1 MSILASLSSSRQQL
15 GQENIVRAL
24 CVNALPLARQQE
36 SRYRIRWPRRTA
48 CHGHVSL
55 YVTANTGIPAGREIM
70 HIMHFPGVRVLCLI
84 LFCFCICF
92 VFSIMYCATLGP
104 TDFWLRHVLSCSI
117 PFPCV
122 FFLSMPLTPLC
133 SSLSQS
139 VCILISRP
147 LVPSLLRSITSSRFW
162 FNRKF

>member
-1 MSILASLSSSRQQL
+1 M
-15 GQENIVRAL
+15 RAL
-24 CVNALPLARQQE
+24 RAAPQCAASRAPAGEPLPDPLAQAHCLPWSRIVVCYRQY
-36 SRYRIRWPRRTA
+36 RYT
-48 CHGHVSL
+48 GG
-55 YVTANTGIPAGREIM
+55 TGNNTYII
-70 HIMHFPGVRVLCLI
+70 HSQGVRVLCLI

-104 TDFWLRHVLSCSI
+104 TDLWLRHVLSCSI

-147 LVPSLLRSITSSRFW
+147 LVPSLLRSSILVVGFIW